1 MDTHDGMF
9 AKCFKRILKWRISW
23 IWSVPW
29 MNREE
34 RNSVAVFFFFFFLIF
49 NFNHG
54 HYWCICSF
62 IFHWSF
68 CTVVIGQGNRTVGCN
83 WTPLTGQLK
92 QPIILSLLCQSPNH
106 RNDHNNHGNDH
117 LSKEKLWHFQNG
129 RIFNKRYCRHW
140 RYLFY
145 LFLFFRKLLRVMIN
159 LYQTFLSSNSV
170 CNYTSDYWLQTE
182 LDSTRSYYHYESKV

>member
-1 MDTHDGMF
+1 M
-9 AKCFKRILKWRISW
+9 
-23 IWSVPW
+23 
-29 MNREE
+29 
-34 RNSVAVFFFFFFLIF
+34 RNITLSPSFFFFFFLIF

-145 LFLFFRKLLRVMIN
+145 VFLFFRKLLRVMIN

>member
-1 MDTHDGMF
+1 MDIHDGMF
-9 AKCFKRILKWRISW
+9 AKYFKRILKWRISW

-29 MNREE
+29 MDHEE
-34 RNSVAVFFFFFFLIF
+34 HNSVAVVFFFFFFLIF
-49 NFNHG
+49 NVNHG

-68 CTVVIGQGNRTVGCN
+68 CTVVIGQCNRTVGCN
-83 WTPLTGQLK
+83 RTPLTGQLK
-92 QPIILSLLCQSPNH
+92 QPIILGLLCQSPNH

-129 RIFNKRYCRHW
+129 GIFNKRYCRHW

-145 LFLFFRKLLRVMIN
+145 VFLFFRKLLRVMTN

-170 CNYTSDYWLQTE
+170 CNYTSDYW
-182 LDSTRSYYHYESKV
+182 

>member
-1 MDTHDGMF
+1 MDH
-9 AKCFKRILKWRISW
+9 
-23 IWSVPW
+23 
-29 MNREE
+29 EE
-34 RNSVAVFFFFFFLIF
+34 HNSVAVVFFFFLIF

-68 CTVVIGQGNRTVGCN
+68 CTVVIGQCNRTVGCN
-83 WTPLTGQLK
+83 RTPLTGQLK

-129 RIFNKRYCRHW
+129 GIFNKRHCRHW

-145 LFLFFRKLLRVMIN
+145 VYLFFRKLKWLWLIGIRPSCRPILSVIIRVITDYRPNWTPRDPITTMNQKYNKIIERDW
-159 LYQTFLSSNSV
+159 LSPAR
-170 CNYTSDYWLQTE
+170 LK
-182 LDSTRSYYHYESKV
+182 H